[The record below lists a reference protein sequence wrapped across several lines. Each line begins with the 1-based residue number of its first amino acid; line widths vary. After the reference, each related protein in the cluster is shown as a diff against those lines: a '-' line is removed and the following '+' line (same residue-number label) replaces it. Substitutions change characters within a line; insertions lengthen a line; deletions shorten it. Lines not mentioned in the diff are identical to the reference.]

1 MCICCGS
8 AKPREVLEASYLPSS
23 LNSTQ
28 IGPSPVDHLL
38 RCVAPGSHILIWTSY
53 YRHIYIWRQI
63 SIDAKRLQ
71 VMRNT
76 ISQFRRIL
84 DISRLVRFQ
93 STWTI
98 PIDIHDTLHKT
109 SLLVSG
115 DQ

>member
-1 MCICCGS
+1 
-8 AKPREVLEASYLPSS
+8 
-23 LNSTQ
+23 
-28 IGPSPVDHLL
+28 
-38 RCVAPGSHILIWTSY
+38 
-53 YRHIYIWRQI
+53 
-63 SIDAKRLQ
+63 
-71 VMRNT
+71 MRNT

-115 DQ
+115 DQQWHPGFLLHTSNIVFRLIKSIHLCAIHNHATSILIVDHRLQVARVGVAPILNHEELT